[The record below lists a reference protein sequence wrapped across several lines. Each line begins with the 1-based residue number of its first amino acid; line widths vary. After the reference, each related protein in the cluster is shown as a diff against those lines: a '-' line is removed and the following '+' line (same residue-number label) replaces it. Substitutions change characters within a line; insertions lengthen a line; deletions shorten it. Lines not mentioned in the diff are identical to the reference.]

1 MGVRSEDRTSYPR
14 PLLLLALPGFVVGV
28 PTLAVLRLLNLSMP
42 ADSTQV
48 WPVRKNGRT
57 PTIEYTTL
65 VGFAVLAFFLIV
77 GFIGFVL
84 VALFGLAFSAGN
96 ADVLGYA
103 GLVFFVLGWVA
114 AGAPLRHRFSINR
127 SVMVFSAIG
136 AVYLM
141 GSAISLLVR

>member
-114 AGAPLRHRFSINR
+114 AGAPLRPRFSINR